1 MIILY
6 IAIGFLAM
14 IVLLQAMAL
23 YYVVRKSTYITDKE
37 KEFITFVIDIFSEYG
52 DDLGVQSK
60 DEHKKIV
67 NELDKIKKKH
77 LQK

>member
-6 IAIGFLAM
+6 IAIGFLAI

-23 YYVVRKSTYITDKE
+23 YYFVRKSTYISDKE

-52 DDLGVQSK
+52 DDLGIQSK
-60 DEHKKIV
+60 DEHEKIV
-67 NELDKIKKKH
+67 KELDKIKKKH
-77 LQK
+77 LRK

>member
-6 IAIGFLAM
+6 IAIGLLS
-14 IVLLQAMAL
+14 IVALLQAMAL
-23 YYVVRKSTYITDKE
+23 YYFIKKSTYLSDKE

-52 DDLGVQSK
+52 DDLGIQSK
-60 DEHKKIV
+60 DEHRKIV

-77 LQK
+77 LKK